1 MRLSLPRS
9 MVRTIQ
15 RAVVE
20 FEMLAQGDKVLVGL
34 SGGKDSTFLLY
45 ALTVFSKHL
54 PFPVELGGIT
64 IDLGFK
70 EESEMDFDSLREMC
84 DSLGVPFNV
93 VRAELADDI
102 LHNPQ
107 QNPCARCSYFRR
119 AIIHNYAKTNGYNK
133 VAFAHHLDDA
143 VETFL
148 MSIIYSGQI
157 TTFLPNTY
165 LDKTGV
171 TVIRPLVYLRESEIA
186 GAGRKLGLP
195 VTPSPCPLDRHTK
208 REAVKVLIRNL
219 KKDNPNVFAHL
230 AAAMRD
236 SRNAQLW
243 PRELTKEEI
252 RAKSHEFWFN
262 QD

>member
-1 MRLSLPRS
+1 MRMSLPRS
-9 MVRTIQ
+9 IIRTIQ

-20 FEMLAQGDKVLVGL
+20 FDMLAPDDKVLVGL

-45 ALTVFSKHL
+45 ALGVFVKHL
-54 PFPVELGGIT
+54 PFPVKLCGISV
-64 IDLGFK
+64 DLGFK
-70 EESEMDFDSLREMC
+70 KEEEMNYDRLHEKC
-84 DSLGVPFNV
+84 EELGVPFNV

-102 LHNPQ
+102 LNNAE

-157 TTFLPNTY
+157 TTFMPNTY

-171 TVIRPLVYLRESEIA
+171 TVIRPLVYLRDSEIA
-186 GAGRKLGLP
+186 SAARKLELP
-195 VTPSPCPLDRHTK
+195 VMPNPCPLDRHTK

-236 SRNAQLW
+236 GRNTQLW
-243 PRELTKEEI
+243 PCELTKEEI
-252 RAKSHEFWFN
+252 RAKSHEFWFG
-262 QD
+262 QK